1 MEQQK
6 LPNVTIAIVL
16 AILSC
21 LCCCVGGIPG
31 IILGGIALFLIKK
44 DENLYRENPEGYSN
58 YGPLKTA
65 RILAII
71 GIALGVIYLIMVIYN
86 IIQIGGWDAYM
97 EQVRDIMEQWGFE
110 E

>member
-6 LPNVTIAIVL
+6 LPNVTTAIVL

-21 LCCCVGGIPG
+21 VCCCAGGIPG
-31 IILGGIALFLIKK
+31 IILGGIALYLTKK

-71 GIALGVIYLIMVIYN
+71 GIALSLIYIVMVIYQ
-86 IIQIGGWDAYM
+86 IIQAGGWDGYM
-97 EQVRDIMEQWGFE
+97 EQIMEMKEQWGFE